1 MAVKKQTMK
10 GRFMTALFML
20 LVTAVALTSAS
31 YAWFTS
37 NTTITLGT
45 LDVTVETGSGIQVSL
60 DAENW
65 KASLTTSDIQ
75 ASANLANS
83 TNQIPN
89 GSSPMNPVSSAGT
102 VDTNGFMEMYY
113 GALKTDQG
121 NYILT
126 STKETDTKGTAG
138 NYIAFD
144 MYIKS
149 DNANSTPLY
158 LAKSSKVT
166 NTGTN
171 IQNAARVAIINE
183 GFAAFGTDA
192 SQIRALKKNG
202 GTADFIWEPNA
213 NAHAAAAITEGNTT
227 YQAVI
232 TESEGGATTVN
243 GTTILKSYP
252 GVKAVIGEDA
262 KVSRGATLTQAGSY
276 LGKVTPNLQTTA
288 GAEPK
293 AVGANVAE
301 NCSQVATLTQGVT
314 KFRVYLW
321 IEGQDIDCE
330 NTSSGQT
337 TKFDLIFS
345 QEAVNKIVA
354 NT

>member
-45 LDVTVETGSGIQVSL
+45 LDVTVATGSGIQVSL

-75 ASANLANS
+75 ASTTLNGS
-83 TNQIPN
+83 TNQVPN
-89 GSSPMNPVSSAGT
+89 GVSQMNPVSSAGT
-102 VDTNGFMEMYY
+102 VDTNGLMEMYY
-113 GALKTDQG
+113 GALQTDEG

-149 DNANSTPLY
+149 DNANATPLY
-158 LAKSSKVT
+158 LSKSSKVT
-166 NTGTN
+166 GDATN

-192 SQIRALKKNG
+192 ASIRALKKNG

-227 YQAVI
+227 YKAVI
-232 TESEGGATTVN
+232 TESEGKETIVN
-243 GTTILKSYP
+243 ASTILKSYP
-252 GVKAVIGEDA
+252 GVKAVIDKSA
-262 KVSRGATLTQAGSY
+262 KVSRGATLAQAAAY

-293 AVGANVAE
+293 AIGAETGAS
-301 NCSQVATLTQGVT
+301 CSQVASLAQGVT

-337 TKFDLIFS
+337 TKFDLIFT
-345 QEAVNKIVA
+345 QEEVNKIVA

>member
-37 NTTITLGT
+37 NTTVTLGQ
-45 LDVTVETGSGIQVSL
+45 LDVKVETGSGIQVSL

-65 KASLTTSDIQ
+65 KASLTTADIKQ
-75 ASANLANS
+75 ASQDVPGN
-83 TNQIPN
+83 TNQVPDAN
-89 GSSPMNPVSSAGT
+89 TTMNPVST
-102 VDTNGFMEMYY
+102 VGNVDANGFMEMYL
-113 GALKTDQG
+113 GSLKTDAG

-126 STKETDTKGTAG
+126 SEKQTDTKGNTG

-149 DNANSTPLY
+149 DNANNTPFY

-171 IQNAARVAIINE
+171 IQNAARVAVINE
-183 GFAAFGTDA
+183 GHAAFGTA
-192 SQIRALKKNG
+192 AGTIRALKKSS

-213 NAHAAAAITEGNTT
+213 NLHTAAAVTAGNTT
-227 YQAVI
+227 YQSVV
-232 TESEGGATTVN
+232 TESEGTPTTVTTN
-243 GTTILKSYP
+243 TILKSYP
-252 GVKAVIGEDA
+252 GVKAVIAEA
-262 KVSRGATLTQAGSY
+262 TKVPQGATVAQQGTY
-276 LGKVTPNLQTTA
+276 LGKVTPTLQTGAGSGEATA
-288 GAEPK
+288 IGA
-293 AVGANVAE
+293 
-301 NCSQVATLTQGVT
+301 STATSSKVTDLVQGVT

-337 TKFDLIFS
+337 TMFDLIFT
-345 QEAVNKIVA
+345 QEDVNKITV
-354 NT
+354 